1 MSKLNYFLIKD
12 HCRDGEHEYY
22 DEVVVE
28 TKMTHKDLRENKNFW
43 EECFLAWQFHHIE
56 QDSNDDW
63 WAGLRIVSI
72 YDFKSITKEQYEVFA
87 DVIGAW
93 SLEHIIKEGA
103 WDYDPSTENFK
114 DYEEHFEKLEEE
126 TDEDTEE

>member
-1 MSKLNYFLIKD
+1 MNYFLIKD
-12 HCRDGEHEYY
+12 SCRDGDHEYY

-28 TKMTHKDLRENKNFW
+28 TKMTHKNLRENKNFW

-72 YDFKSITKEQYEVFA
+72 YDFKSITKKLTL
-87 DVIGAW
+87 GR
-93 SLEHIIKEGA
+93 LESSEEFKEKKTKTKKKKKEEKKIK
-103 WDYDPSTENFK
+103 K
-114 DYEEHFEKLEEE
+114 
-126 TDEDTEE
+126 